1 MFFVFFV
8 VDDFTTKG
16 TEDAKRAEVGNNM
29 SPLAVLRAIVI
40 AAVLTPAA
48 ALAHGATPQK
58 VVETIEIAA
67 PPAKV
72 WAVVGD
78 FQDMGWLP
86 GVVKTEGE
94 GGVTPEIAKRR
105 LFLAGGAVIDERLVQ
120 YDDAAMSLRYIIE
133 HVDFA
138 VLPVGNLSAT
148 LKVSPAPSGGS
159 VVEWKS
165 RFYRAFPGGNPPEQ
179 YTDEVAIKAVSELF
193 RSGLAALKARV
204 ERE

>member
-1 MFFVFFV
+1 
-8 VDDFTTKG
+8 
-16 TEDAKRAEVGNNM
+16 M
-29 SPLAVLRAIVI
+29 SPLAVFRILAV
-40 AAVLTPAA
+40 AAALTPLA

-78 FQDMGWLP
+78 FQNMSWLP
-86 GVVKTEGE
+86 GVVKTQGE

-148 LKVSPAPSGGS
+148 LKVSPAPSGGGS

-193 RSGLAALKARV
+193 KSGLAALKARV

>member
-1 MFFVFFV
+1 MFFVSLV
-8 VDDFTTKG
+8 VKFHHEGHEGHKETILSAG
-16 TEDAKRAEVGNNM
+16 EGIEM

-40 AAVLTPAA
+40 AVGLTPAAALALFPAA

-105 LFLAGGAVIDERLVQ
+105 LFLAGGGVIDERLVQ

-179 YTDEVAIKAVSELF
+179 YTDEVAIEAVSD
-193 RSGLAALKARV
+193 SV
-204 ERE
+204 

>member
-1 MFFVFFV
+1 
-8 VDDFTTKG
+8 
-16 TEDAKRAEVGNNM
+16 M
-29 SPLAVLRAIVI
+29 SPLALLRSIVI
-40 AAVLTPAA
+40 AAVLTPLA

-72 WAVVGD
+72 WAVVGN

-94 GGVTPEIAKRR
+94 GGVTPELARR
-105 LFLAGGAVIDERLVQ
+105 KLILANGAAVDERLVQ

-133 HVDFA
+133 HVDFS

-148 LKVSPAPSGGS
+148 LKVLPAASGGS
-159 VVEWKS
+159 TVEWKS

-179 YTDEVAIKAVSELF
+179 YTDEVAVAAVSNLF
-193 RSGLAALKARV
+193 KGGLAALKARV